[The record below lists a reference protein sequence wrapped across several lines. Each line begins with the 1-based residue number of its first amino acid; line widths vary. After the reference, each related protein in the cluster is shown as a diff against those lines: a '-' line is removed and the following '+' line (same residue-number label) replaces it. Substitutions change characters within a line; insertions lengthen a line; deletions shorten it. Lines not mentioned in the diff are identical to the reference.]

1 MLGSEQIDFQSR
13 TGVVEVRR
21 MRWAGFVLTLVMGL
35 LLAGCGQASVVRVI
49 QRLQNVQ
56 NSLTSYKSSAVMTVR
71 LQDAVQKYY
80 VETWYQAPNQYRIA
94 LGHDAKDIS
103 QIILHNSQGIYI
115 ISPSTKKVIR
125 FQGDWA
131 ERQGHL
137 YLYHSLIGRIVSS
150 ANPDMSSRDKVLTF
164 TVPAD
169 PVNPIV
175 TTQQIVLDEASYAP
189 KQVVLLN
196 KDKQPVITMDY
207 TSFQS
212 GVTFAANAFTPD
224 QATSLQAVEM
234 PVSAVEQG
242 FGIVEPTWV
251 PGNDEMASES
261 ETNGVVFVR
270 YGGKQPFTLAEQ
282 RPGTE
287 NLSLGAGSLLTLY
300 GIPAVL
306 TGNSARNLHQLY
318 WLDNGVEFQ
327 LTSRMSVPDL
337 IKVAAS
343 TVQTMGK

>member
-1 MLGSEQIDFQSR
+1 
-13 TGVVEVRR
+13 
-21 MRWAGFVLTLVMGL
+21 MGL
-35 LLAGCGQASVVRVI
+35 VLAGCGQAGVAQVI

-56 NSLTSYKSSAVMTVR
+56 SSLTSYKSSAIMTVR
-71 LQDAVQKYY
+71 LQGAVQKYF

-103 QIILHNSQGIYI
+103 QIILHNTQGIYI

-137 YLYHSLIGRIVSS
+137 YLYHSLLGRIVSAAS
-150 ANPDMSSRDKVLTF
+150 PDLSNRDKALVF

-175 TTQQIVLDEASYAP
+175 STQQIVLDPSSYAP

-207 TSFQS
+207 TSFQT
-212 GVTFAANAFTPD
+212 GVSFAPNAFTPD
-224 QATSLQAVEM
+224 QATSLQSVEM

-242 FGIVEPTWV
+242 FGVIEPTWA
-251 PGNDEMASES
+251 PGNDAVTNES
-261 ETNGVVFVR
+261 EANGVVFIR
-270 YGGKQPFTLAEQ
+270 YDGNMPFTLAEQ
-282 RPGTE
+282 RPGTGS
-287 NLSLGAGSLLTLY
+287 LSLGSGSLLTLY

-306 TGNSARNLHQLY
+306 TGAGNLHQMY

-337 IKVAAS
+337 IRVAAS